1 MLNAYQGLMKS
12 AQQGVG
18 GPRQSMGGTAQTV
31 AWKDVPPVASGH
43 IDDVLGQMDGL
54 REKYANPN
62 MDVTPQDAAHM
73 SHLRQQ
79 LQHLHQWEQHGL
91 DKSREQ
97 SNFRDE
103 VDAVGQ
109 ESDLMRA
116 LKRGGAGVIP
126 PRSATP
132 QR

>member
-1 MLNAYQGLMKS
+1 MLNPYQGLMKS
-12 AQQGVG
+12 AAQGIG
-18 GPRQSMGGTAQTV
+18 GPAQSMGGTAQTA

-43 IDDVLGQMDGL
+43 IDQVLQQMEVL
-54 REKYANPN
+54 RGKYADPN
-62 MDVTPQDAAHM
+62 IDVTPQDAAHM

-79 LQHLHQWEQHGL
+79 LKHLHQWEQHSL

-97 SNFRDE
+97 GSFRDE

-116 LKRGGAGVIP
+116 LKRAGSGAVP
-126 PRSATP
+126 PKPSIP